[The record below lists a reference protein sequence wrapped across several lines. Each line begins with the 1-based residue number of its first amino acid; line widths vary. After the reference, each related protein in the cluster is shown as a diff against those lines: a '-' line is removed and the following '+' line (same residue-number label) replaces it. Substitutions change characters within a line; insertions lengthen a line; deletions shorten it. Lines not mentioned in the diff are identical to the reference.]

1 MNQSQDPSLTTSS
14 TRQAT
19 DVVSDLVHT
28 LAWWSVDCAADSL
41 EDCDSFA
48 LSAGEVV
55 YNSGWKQSTA
65 NAGAGSMD
73 WGTQEAEVQ
82 Q

>member
-1 MNQSQDPSLTTSS
+1 MNQSQDPTFNSSS

-19 DVVSDLVHT
+19 EVVSDLVQA
-28 LAWWSVDCAADSL
+28 LAWWSVDCSADSL
-41 EDCDSFA
+41 KDCDSFA

-55 YNSGWKQSTA
+55 YNSGWKESTA
-65 NAGAGSMD
+65 NVGAGSVD

-82 Q
+82 

>member
-1 MNQSQDPSLTTSS
+1 VNQSQDPSFNAST

-19 DVVSDLVHT
+19 DVVSDLVQS
-28 LAWWSVDCAADSL
+28 LAWWTVDCPADSL

-65 NAGAGSMD
+65 NAGAGGM
-73 WGTQEAEVQ
+73 QEAEVQ
-82 Q
+82 

>member
-1 MNQSQDPSLTTSS
+1 VNQSQNPSLNTSS
-14 TRQAT
+14 PRQAT
-19 DVVSDLVHT
+19 DVVSDLVQA
-28 LAWWSVDCAADSL
+28 LAWWSVDCSADSL
-41 EDCDSFA
+41 KDCDSFA

-65 NAGAGSMD
+65 NAAAGSLD

-82 Q
+82 S